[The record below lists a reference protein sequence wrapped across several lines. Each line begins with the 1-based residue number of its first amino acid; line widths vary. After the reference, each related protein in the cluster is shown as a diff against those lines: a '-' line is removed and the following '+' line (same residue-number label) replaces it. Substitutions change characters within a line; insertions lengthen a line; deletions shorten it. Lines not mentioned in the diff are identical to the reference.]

1 VTNVTVNLLNLLG
14 HQRLRVSKTKLQFV
28 EEEVRYLG
36 HLISKGK
43 CRLSPERIE
52 GIISMPL
59 PLTKRE
65 LQKFLGLTGYC
76 RLWIEFYALKTKT
89 FYSKLLEEEP
99 DPLPWKSEE
108 ILIIKNLK
116 QSLVTAHMLALPSLE
131 KPFHLFVSVDN
142 GTALGVLTQARGGK
156 KQLTAY
162 WFKILDPVTL
172 RTARVRPS
180 SSGHSPI
187 D

>member
-1 VTNVTVNLLNLLG
+1 LSGLTEKEVTNVMVNLLSFLG
-14 HQRLRVSKTKLQFV
+14 HQGLKFSKTKLQFV

-43 CRLSPERIE
+43 CRLSPESIE

-99 DPLPWKSEE
+99 DPLVWKPEE
-108 ILIIKNLK
+108 ILMIKTLSLWPPSPVLALS
-116 QSLVTAHMLALPSLE
+116 SLVKPS
-131 KPFHLFVSVDN
+131 HLFVSVDK
-142 GTALGVLTQARGGK
+142 GTVLGVLTQERDS
-156 KQLTAY
+156 L
-162 WFKILDPVTL
+162 
-172 RTARVRPS
+172 
-180 SSGHSPI
+180 
-187 D
+187 